1 MAIKSVKFETDYDVG
16 AGDVTLNVIIG
27 NKQFGTSAVSLQ
39 GESIVIGD
47 VNDLVIPANGGL
59 TGKDLFI
66 KSVVTDVNDISN
78 ITSIRY
84 MLSGGATSKQFDLS
98 ATVEQEGDS
107 VVYRTTIHFV

>member
-1 MAIKSVKFETDYDVG
+1 MAIKSVKFGTDYDVG
-16 AGDVTLNVIIG
+16 AGDVTLSVIIG

-39 GESIVIGD
+39 GQTIVTGD
-47 VNDLVIPANGGL
+47 VNNLLIPANGGL

-66 KSVVTDVNDISN
+66 KSVVTDVNDMSN

-84 MLSGGATSKQFDLS
+84 MLAGGVTPKQFDLS